1 MISMAVVVTK
11 YAENPFTWQTGG
23 NDTDPAA
30 IVSQIG
36 GDIIGKLSGK
46 DVYIPKAAIAAVE
59 YMTAPDSGEKPEDT
73 WCVSEEA
80 SEPGEGGQ

>member
-11 YAENPFTWQTGG
+11 YSENAYMWQSGG
-23 NDTDPAA
+23 DGTDPAA
-30 IVSQIG
+30 IVSQFG
-36 GDIIGKLSGK
+36 GDIIGKASGK
-46 DVYIPKAAIAAVE
+46 DVYIPKAAIAALE

>member
-11 YAENPFTWQTGG
+11 YAENPFMWQAGG
-23 NDTDPAA
+23 NDTDPAV

-36 GDIIGKLSGK
+36 GDIIGKVSGS

>member
-11 YAENPFTWQTGG
+11 YSENPFTWQAGG
-23 NDTDPAA
+23 DIDPAV

-36 GDIIGKLSGK
+36 GDIIGKVSGK

-59 YMTAPDSGEKPEDT
+59 YMTAPDSGEAPEDT
-73 WCVSEEA
+73 WCVAEEQ
-80 SEPGEGGQ
+80 GEGE

>member
-11 YAENPFTWQTGG
+11 YSENSLRWQAGG
-23 NDTDPAA
+23 TDTDPAA
-30 IVSQIG
+30 IVSQFG
-36 GDIIGKLSGK
+36 GDIIGKLSGS
-46 DVYIPKAAIAAVE
+46 DIYVPKAAIAALE

-80 SEPGEGGQ
+80 SEPGGE

>member
-11 YAENPFTWQTGG
+11 YSENAHMWQAGG
-23 NDTDPAA
+23 NDTDPAV

-36 GDIIGKLSGK
+36 GDIIGKVSGK

-59 YMTAPDSGEKPEDT
+59 YMTAPDSGEAPEDA
-73 WCVSEEA
+73 WCVAEEQ
-80 SEPGEGGQ
+80 GEGE